1 MSDHYR
7 RDGTPYDVLEWAEQ
21 FEKGEDRRVARTEV
35 PLGDGEKAEVSTV
48 FLGLDHSFGE
58 GPPLIFETMVFGG
71 ELDQEC
77 ERYTTEAQALE
88 GHERMI
94 ARVQRTAKD

>member
-1 MSDHYR
+1 MSRHYR
-7 RDGTPYDVLEWAEQ
+7 RDGTPCDVLEWAEQ
-21 FEKGEDRRVARTEV
+21 FEKATDRQVAKTTV
-35 PLGDGEKAEVSTV
+35 PLGQGDAADVSTV

-77 ERYTTEAQALE
+77 ERYTTETEALF
-88 GHERMI
+88 GHDRMV
-94 ARVQRTAKD
+94 AKVQRTAKD